1 MDCELFESHASAHSG
16 FCVFV
21 AVGEG
26 GLHQLR
32 LPGCPEGRLLM
43 LFLPSPRLPG
53 NTAAVSPEDG
63 DSPVT
68 AVAPRLF
75 GADGLS
81 VRCFCLQSR

>member
-1 MDCELFESHASAHSG
+1 M
-16 FCVFV
+16 FV
-21 AVGEG
+21 AAGEG

-75 GADGLS
+75 GADGLDFLLDAF
-81 VRCFCLQSR
+81 VSRAGSEGRMGQ